1 MENARRLMEQEHEI
15 DGLRAALDSHVS
27 ESTRLR
33 AELAKVTA
41 ERDDLR
47 DRLLCACSYG
57 VGEHGENE
65 RDIAR
70 LLGIPRH
77 ELPALLADALNVN
90 WVCRERATPA
100 DGD

>member
-1 MENARRLMEQEHEI
+1 MSARDELPPGWELATM
-15 DGLRAALDSHVS
+15 RAA
-27 ESTRLR
+27 
-33 AELAKVTA
+33 AERCAELEAALAKVTA